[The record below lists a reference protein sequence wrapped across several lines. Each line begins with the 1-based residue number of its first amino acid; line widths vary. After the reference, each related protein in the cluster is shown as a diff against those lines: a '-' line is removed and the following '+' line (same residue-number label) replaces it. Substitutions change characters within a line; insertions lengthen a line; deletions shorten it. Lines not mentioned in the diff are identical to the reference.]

1 MSDEKKEPLRLRKLL
16 EVLHAV
22 LDGYGDGADPDVE
35 VWIDEDRMARIETV
49 GRFAFMPTVTLGL
62 GAVEIDF
69 KAGER

>member
-1 MSDEKKEPLRLRKLL
+1 MSDEKKKPLRLRKLI
-16 EVLHAV
+16 EVLQSV

-49 GRFAFMPTVTLGL
+49 GRFSVLPTVTLGL
-62 GAVEIDF
+62 GAVELDF